1 MKSKYL
7 FFILLSVIAN
17 NSYAGDFETAINTAR
32 TKCSGISNELSD
44 LKKMAGINTAITG
57 VGIATATGATVV
69 GVVKASKDKDLETI
83 LSVVDKNKPK
93 SQNPSVND
101 ILEIYDAYIKK
112 YKTIDEAQTALE
124 RESKTLGHWRTG
136 LLGTST
142 ATNVAGS
149 IIAGNNSIDDNLS
162 IRIGECIESI
172 DSLKDAVIQA
182 RTEGINVENA
192 KKIINECEMWKTA
205 DLSVINNKARG
216 AMLSS
221 IVGATTGA
229 AGTVTSAI
237 ANSNNIRNGD
247 EKKEKNLNTA
257 SNVLAAGTAV
267 ASGAATIFN
276 AKQISAVKKI
286 IGIADKCEEV
296 LK

>member
-32 TKCSGISNELSD
+32 AKCSGISNKLSD

-221 IVGATTGA
+221 IVGATTGV

-286 IGIADKCEEV
+286 IAIADKCEEV

>member
-32 TKCSGISNELSD
+32 AKCSGISNELSD

-83 LSVVDKNKPK
+83 LSVVDNNKPK
-93 SQNPSVND
+93 SQNPSMND

-112 YKTIDEAQTALE
+112 YKTIGEAQTALE
-124 RESKTLGHWRTG
+124 RESKTQK
-136 LLGTST
+136 
-142 ATNVAGS
+142 
-149 IIAGNNSIDDNLS
+149 IDN
-162 IRIGECIESI
+162 I
-172 DSLKDAVIQA
+172 
-182 RTEGINVENA
+182 
-192 KKIINECEMWKTA
+192 
-205 DLSVINNKARG
+205 LSVINNKARG

>member
-101 ILEIYDAYIKK
+101 TLEIYDAYIKK
-112 YKTIDEAQTALE
+112 YKTIDEAQTALD

>member
-101 ILEIYDAYIKK
+101 TLEIYDAYIKK

-162 IRIGECIESI
+162 VRIGECIESI

-286 IGIADKCEEV
+286 IAIADKCEEV

>member
-44 LKKMAGINTAITG
+44 VKKMAGINTAITG

-247 EKKEKNLNTA
+247 EQKEKNLNTA